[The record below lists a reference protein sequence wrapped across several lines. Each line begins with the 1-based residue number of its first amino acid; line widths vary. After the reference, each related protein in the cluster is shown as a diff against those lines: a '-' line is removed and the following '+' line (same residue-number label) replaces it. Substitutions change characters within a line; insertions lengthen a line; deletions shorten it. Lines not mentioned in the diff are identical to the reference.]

1 MVSMF
6 IFSPITRVLDV
17 FTQKDLNL
25 CQIMWLELLKD
36 YDKSVLY

>member
-6 IFSPITRVLDV
+6 IVSPTAGVWNV